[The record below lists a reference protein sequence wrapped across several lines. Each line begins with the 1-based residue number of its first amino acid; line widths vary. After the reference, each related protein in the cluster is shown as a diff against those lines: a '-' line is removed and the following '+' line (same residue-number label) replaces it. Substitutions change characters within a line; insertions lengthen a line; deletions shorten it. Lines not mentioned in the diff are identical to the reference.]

1 MKCQELIVPY
11 KEKEKQEKRLRDK
24 LQLSII
30 IRRYYILN
38 QYGENFKH

>member
-1 MKCQELIVPY
+1 MKCQELIVSY